1 MLLLSTEQ
9 SPMTAELQLKV
20 ILIFCQL
27 WLKHQ
32 ENNEVPENIVNIF
45 KQLFRA
51 SLVTTHPK
59 INILSKAANLWMS
72 DTRA

>member
-1 MLLLSTEQ
+1 
-9 SPMTAELQLKV
+9 MTAELQLKV

-51 SLVTTHPK
+51 SLVTTHKDKHP
-59 INILSKAANLWMS
+59 
-72 DTRA
+72 